1 MSEKIAFYP
10 TPSTIA
16 EYMHVLSG
24 AETDSRILEAGFG
37 DGAFLNV
44 FKNNTNVTGVEY
56 DIKFADEAKEKFP
69 NYNIYQQDYLSFN
82 RPNSFDNV
90 TGNPPYINADNLDI
104 GIRENIKDLTHSGEG
119 NIYYAFIIHS
129 INNLVDGGVLTY
141 ILPYDFFYNTY
152 ANYLRGFMIDNG
164 FFTDIIDLGE
174 SRVFKGA
181 APETIIFRYVK
192 GQNTTDCKIN
202 VKQTKCLSL
211 EVVEENLLN
220 GFKDFDCYEQPQF
233 NKEQNIWFL
242 SDVEHIT
249 GTKLKDIDGLKIS
262 VGIVNGAEPTFVIDT
277 EIDEYKALTPQDKTT
292 YIRTF
297 IKNKNRPTDV
307 NDYTKDGEDYIFI
320 DTNSFADEKDF
331 ENRAPNIFNYL
342 KRDKEEMLKR
352 KLSKNKS
359 WFDYLAIRNM
369 TVFNDNKN
377 KLKIHVP
384 SLTRLE
390 KDWFFKSKND
400 FFVGGDLV
408 TITLSGDEEKLEKIF
423 NYLNSDEFVV
433 YYRATGAKKG
443 KRTVFTQ
450 NIISNIVI
458 PEHIVYTNVSTEAL
472 F

>member
-16 EYMHVLSG
+16 EYMHDLSG

-56 DIKFADEAKEKFP
+56 DIKFAEEAKEKFP
-69 NYNIYQQDYLSFN
+69 DYDIHQQDYLTFN
-82 RPNSFDNV
+82 NPNSFDNV
-90 TGNPPYINADNLDI
+90 TGNPPYINSDNLDESVK
-104 GIRENIKDLTHSGEG
+104 ENIRLLTRSGEG

-129 INNLVDGGVLTY
+129 INNLVDGGILTY

-164 FFTDIIDLGE
+164 YFTDIIDLGE
-174 SRVFKGA
+174 SKVFKGA
-181 APETIIFRYVK
+181 APETIIFRYAK
-192 GQNTTDCKIN
+192 GKNINNIPIN
-202 VKQTKCLSL
+202 VKQTKCLTL
-211 EVVEENLLN
+211 EVIEDNLIN
-220 GFKDFDCYEQPQF
+220 GFEDFECYQQSQFTKD
-233 NKEQNIWFL
+233 QNIWFL
-242 SDVEHIT
+242 SNIETIK

-262 VGIVNGAEPTFVIDT
+262 VGIVNGAEPSFVIDT
-277 EIDEYKALTPQDKTT
+277 TLTEYNDLTTADKST
-292 YIRTF
+292 YIRRF
-297 IKNKNRPTDV
+297 IKNKNRPENVSDFCE
-307 NDYTKDGEDYIFI
+307 DGEDYIFI
-320 DTNSFADEKDF
+320 DTNAFVDEKDF
-331 ENRAPNIFNYL
+331 EERAPNVYNYL

-359 WFDYLAIRNM
+359 WFDYLAIRNIN
-369 TVFNDNKN
+369 VFNDNKN

-390 KDWFFKSKND
+390 KDWFFKSQND
-400 FFVGGDLV
+400 FYVGGDLI
-408 TITLSGDEEKLEKIF
+408 TITMSGDEEKLEKIF
-423 NYLNSDEFVV
+423 NYLNSDGFVD

-458 PEHIVYTNVSTEAL
+458 PQHIVYTNASTEAL